1 MIALGSFDVA
11 IRLACFGAVLALMM
25 ALEWALPRRTRL
37 LRRWQRWPS
46 NAAIVGIATV
56 ATRLIVPFAAI
67 GVAATAEAQG
77 WGLFNQIALPD
88 WIEIAVAVVMFDLVI
103 YGQHVVFHA
112 QPWLW
117 RIHRTHHSDPDLDA
131 TTALRFHPVEIL
143 LSLLIKLVAVLFLG
157 ASPLAVLIFEVLLNA
172 TAMFNHSNMALPLSV
187 DAMLRRVLVTPDMH
201 RVHHS
206 IDARETNSNFGFN
219 LPWWDRLFGTY
230 RAQPAAGH
238 KGMTIGLSGFRAGR
252 DQRID
257 QLLVQ
262 PLRRDVIEGE
272 DHG

>member
-1 MIALGSFDVA
+1 M
-11 IRLACFGAVLALMM
+11 
-25 ALEWALPRRTRL
+25 
-37 LRRWQRWPS
+37 
-46 NAAIVGIATV
+46 VGIATV
-56 ATRLIVPFAAI
+56 AARLIVPFAAI
-67 GVAATAEAQG
+67 GLAATAEAQG
-77 WGLFNQIALPD
+77 WGLLNQTALPD
-88 WIEIAVAVVMFDLVI
+88 WVEIAVAVVMLDLVI
-103 YGQHVVFHA
+103 YGQHVAFHA
-112 QPWLW
+112 QPLLW
-117 RIHRTHHSDPDLDA
+117 RIHRAHHSDPDLDV

-143 LSLLIKLVAVLFLG
+143 LSLLVKLAAVLVLG

-172 TAMFNHSNMALPLSV
+172 TALFNHGNVALPRSV
-187 DAMLRRVLVTPDMH
+187 DAVVRRFLVTPDMH

-219 LPWWDRLFGTY
+219 LPWWDWLFGTY

-238 KGMTIGLSGFRAGR
+238 HGMTIGLSEFRASR

-262 PLRRDVIEGE
+262 PLRRDGIEGE

>member
-1 MIALGSFDVA
+1 MGGFDAA
-11 IRLACFGAVLALMM
+11 IRLVCFGAVLALMA
-25 ALEWALPRRTRL
+25 ALEGALPRRTRV
-37 LRRWQRWPS
+37 LRRWQRWP
-46 NAAIVGIATV
+46 NNVALVGIATV
-56 ATRLIVPFAAI
+56 AVRLIIPFAAI

-77 WGLFNQIALPD
+77 WGLLNQFALPD
-88 WIEIAVAVVMFDLVI
+88 WVEVAAAVMLLDLVI
-103 YGQHVVFHA
+103 YGQHVAFHA

-117 RIHRTHHSDPDLDA
+117 RVHRTHHSDPDIDV
-131 TTALRFHPVEIL
+131 TTALRFHPVEIM
-143 LSLLIKLVAVLFLG
+143 LSLLVKLVAVGVIG

-172 TAMFNHSNMALPLSV
+172 TAMFNHANIALPLPV
-187 DAMLRRVLVTPDMH
+187 DAVVRRFLVTPDMH

-206 IDARETNSNFGFN
+206 IDARETNSNYGFN

-230 RAQPAAGH
+230 RAQPLAGH
-238 KGMTIGLSGFRAGR
+238 QGMTIGLCGFRAGS

-262 PLRRDVIEGE
+262 PLRQDVVEGA